1 MEVSH
6 ICNPDF
12 NPSPEALTSS
22 ASTFFIPATM
32 SQNQRFLLTWGAVS
46 FIFAALFTFNNN
58 SAMVLMASGL
68 LKVVAVLVGTAT
80 GTLGAWIGEAIRR
93 YALPDGFFTDGGI
106 TSILKTK
113 LFWAIGPQFIGMFL
127 GMSIG
132 AAIVLK

>member
-1 MEVSH
+1 
-6 ICNPDF
+6 
-12 NPSPEALTSS
+12 
-22 ASTFFIPATM
+22 M

-46 FIFAALFTFNNN
+46 FVFAALFTFNNN
-58 SAMVLMASGL
+58 SAMVLMASGF

-80 GTLGAWIGEAIRR
+80 GTVGAWIGEAIRR
-93 YALPDGFFTDGGI
+93 YALPDGFFTDGGM

-127 GMSIG
+127 GMATG

>member
-1 MEVSH
+1 MPV
-6 ICNPDF
+6 
-12 NPSPEALTSS
+12 
-22 ASTFFIPATM
+22 TM

-46 FIFAALFTFNNN
+46 FVFAALFTFNNN

-93 YALPDGFFTDGGI
+93 YALPDGFFTDGGM

-113 LFWAIGPQFIGMFL
+113 LFWAVGPQFIGMFL